1 MPSFAPVEAS
11 VRTIARRQVSRGAEA
26 RSAERSGMLCARS
39 LVQDGKVLPKR
50 CTRCKSYTRIERRLK
65 CNSGK
70 ARQRSARTWT
80 RCSGTWSTRGRDKK
94 KE

>member
-1 MPSFAPVEAS
+1 
-11 VRTIARRQVSRGAEA
+11 
-26 RSAERSGMLCARS
+26 
-39 LVQDGKVLPKR
+39 VQDGKVLPKR
-50 CTRCKSYTRIERRLK
+50 CTRCKSYTRIERRPK

-70 ARQRSARTWT
+70 ASQRSARTWT